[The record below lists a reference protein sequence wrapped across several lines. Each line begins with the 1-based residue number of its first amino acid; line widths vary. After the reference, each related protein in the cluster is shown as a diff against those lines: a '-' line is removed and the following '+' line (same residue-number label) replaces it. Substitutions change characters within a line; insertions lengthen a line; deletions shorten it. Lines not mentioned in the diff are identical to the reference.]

1 MSLDITELEPLTRND
16 YRRANGAPMV
26 MIDGK
31 NERYSRPSSF
41 AKPLDDESALTSWKI
56 DRGCIGV
63 AHDRALQA
71 RWIAVS
77 DEDRD
82 TKGKLREDSIS
93 AGRGAERADIGTA
106 LHAMSVRFETDLKF
120 SPPQPYLDSLQ
131 AYMNEMTRLNLSTV
145 RSEFHTVNREYRCA
159 GTADRLYEA
168 CSPLVAPNGDVLPV
182 GTLIVGDLKTG
193 EKLEYSKAAYAVQ
206 LALYAEGEFY
216 DVLTDE
222 LVATPPINRDWAIIV
237 HMPADQPG
245 VCEFLWI
252 DLEVGRW
259 GAYLVQQIKLWRK
272 MWRSGEYEMPPVELD
287 TTTTIPNEPSSPG
300 LASTTDGGGSPC
312 FCGRPDDD
320 AVEHQTDAPCFVIP
334 TAVADDL
341 LAGHIEW
348 IRERVT
354 QISGHSGARSELVL
368 RWPAGIPTPK
378 QGIDTMDQVRAIL
391 PIIEQIEAK
400 YELGFVP
407 RPPSIQTDGPT
418 HRKGR
423 KNATLSQ

>member
-1 MSLDITELEPLTRND
+1 MSLDISELEPTTRND

-41 AKPLDDESALTSWKI
+41 AKPLDDESALVNWKI

-272 MWRSGEYEMPPVELD
+272 MWRSGEYEMPPVQLD
-287 TTTTIPNEPSSPG
+287 TNLVTSFTQS
-300 LASTTDGGGSPC
+300 C
-312 FCGRPDDD
+312 YCGQPDD

-334 TAVADDL
+334 TTVADDM

-354 QISGHSGARSELVL
+354 QISEHSGARSELVL

-378 QGIDTMDQVRAIL
+378 QGIELMDQVWAIL
-391 PIIEQIEAK
+391 PILEQIEAK

-407 RPPSIQTDGPT
+407 RPESIQTKGPT
-418 HRKGR
+418 HRKG
-423 KNATLSQ
+423 KSDATLSQ